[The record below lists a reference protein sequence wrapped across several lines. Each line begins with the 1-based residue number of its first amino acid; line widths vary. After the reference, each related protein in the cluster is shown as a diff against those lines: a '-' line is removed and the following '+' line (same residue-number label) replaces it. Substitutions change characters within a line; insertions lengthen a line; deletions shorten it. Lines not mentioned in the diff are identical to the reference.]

1 MDAGGRVAE
10 EGRLKGNE
18 WSFDVRVLYME
29 LMLQMKKVAM
39 VLLGKT

>member
-18 WSFDVRVLYME
+18 WSSDAQLLYME

-39 VLLGKT
+39 TLLGKT